1 MTAMAQRDTAG
12 FSDLLAEAEKISELA
27 RELAVDNERERRLVP
42 ALVDRL
48 RDSGLMRAGALR
60 TLGAAQAPPGIALE
74 CAETI
79 ARGDAATGWCVSIA
93 ITSSLLAGYLPEQ
106 GAAEAL
112 GDPRAIAAGV
122 WAPRGTARPVDGG
135 LLVSGRWAFCSGITH
150 SEYFFGGCVLVT
162 GEEAEGAR
170 ASEATGGQIQPV
182 LRAVGIPTSEMEILD
197 TWHTSGLRGTGSHDA
212 VADGVFIPTHRTL
225 SLLDGPLVDAP
236 LYRFPL
242 FGYFALSIAAAALGN
257 ARGAIDDLLDLAG
270 RKVALGAR
278 RTLAE
283 KPMTQAAVG
292 QAEAALRAA
301 RAFYYQA
308 IDEAWQAAE
317 SGGPVSVEMRTGLR
331 LAATHAVRT
340 SAEVARSMY
349 DLGGGSSIYETS
361 PLQRRF
367 RDANTA
373 TAHMQ
378 VNPAMWETTGRVL
391 LDLPT
396 NTSQL

>member
-1 MTAMAQRDTAG
+1 MTAMVPRDPAD
-12 FSDLLAEAEKISELA
+12 FSDLLAEAQEIAELA
-27 RELAVDNERERRLVP
+27 RGLAVDNERERRLVP

-48 RDSGLMRAGALR
+48 RDSGLMRCGALR
-60 TLGAAQAPPGIALE
+60 TLGAPQAPPGVALE

-106 GAAEAL
+106 GAVETL
-112 GDPRAIAAGV
+112 GDARTIAAGV
-122 WAPRGTARPVDGG
+122 WAPRGIARPVDGG
-135 LLVSGRWAFCSGITH
+135 FLVSGRWAFCSGITH
-150 SEYFFGGCVLVT
+150 AEYFFGGCVLVVDDD
-162 GEEAEGAR
+162 AEGAG
-170 ASEATGGQIQPV
+170 ASGATGDRAQPV
-182 LRAVGIPTSEMEILD
+182 LRAAGIPVSEMEILD

-212 VADGVFIPTHRTL
+212 VANDVLIPDHRMI
-225 SLLDGPLVDAP
+225 SLLDGPFVDTA

-308 IDEAWQAAE
+308 IDDAWRAAE
-317 SGGPVSVEMRTGLR
+317 SGGPVSVELRTGLR

-349 DLGGGSSIYETS
+349 DLGGGTSIYEDS

-378 VNPAMWETTGRVL
+378 VNAAMWETTGRVL

>member
-112 GDPRAIAAGV
+112 GGPRAIAAGV

-212 VADGVFIPTHRTL
+212 VADDVFIPTHRTL